1 MFLTS
6 IYLIFS
12 MIILKLV
19 YFFYKIITLDYSQLL
34 NTINKSHKKCIICVY
49 GHTSYLDAPISV
61 YVTMKLNMLSLAT
74 IKYKWA
80 YPTCLHKYL
89 YFVKKNTKTS
99 EIKINKPLAL
109 MIEGT
114 RHKQDCIKTGFYYIA
129 KNNNADIIYMVVD
142 FTNNKIR
149 CTERI
154 DINDYPT
161 INSSLLNPL
170 KNLVSTHF
178 RYSVYP
184 NHTSLI
190 KFKDT

>member
-1 MFLTS
+1 
-6 IYLIFS
+6 
-12 MIILKLV
+12 
-19 YFFYKIITLDYSQLL
+19 
-34 NTINKSHKKCIICVY
+34 
-49 GHTSYLDAPISV
+49 
-61 YVTMKLNMLSLAT
+61 MKLNMLSLAT

-80 YPTCLHKYL
+80 YPKCLHKYL

-142 FTNNKIR
+142 LTNNKIR

-154 DINDYPT
+154 DIDDYPT

-170 KNLVSTHF
+170 KNLVSIEF

-184 NHTSLI
+184 NHISLI

>member
-1 MFLTS
+1 
-6 IYLIFS
+6 
-12 MIILKLV
+12 
-19 YFFYKIITLDYSQLL
+19 
-34 NTINKSHKKCIICVY
+34 
-49 GHTSYLDAPISV
+49 
-61 YVTMKLNMLSLAT
+61 MLSLAA
-74 IKYKWA
+74 IEYKWA
-80 YPTCLHKYL
+80 YPIYLYNYL
-89 YFVKKNTKTS
+89 YFVKKNTKTT

-114 RHKQDCIKTGFYYIA
+114 RYKRDYIKSGFYYIA

-154 DINDYPT
+154 SINDYPN
-161 INSSLLNPL
+161 INRSLLNPL
-170 KNLVSTHF
+170 KNLVSIDF

>member
-6 IYLIFS
+6 IYIILS
-12 MIILKLV
+12 MITMKLL
-19 YFFYKIITLDYSQLL
+19 YFFYKIITLDYSQLF
-34 NTINKSHKKCIICVY
+34 NTINKSPKKCIICVY
-49 GHTSYLDAPISV
+49 GHTSYLDGPISV

-74 IKYKWA
+74 IQYKWV
-80 YPTCLHKYL
+80 YPTCLYNYL
-89 YFVKKNTKTS
+89 YFVKKNTKTT

-114 RHKQDCIKTGFYYIA
+114 IHKLDFIKSGFYYIA

-154 DINDYPT
+154 DINNHPS
-161 INSSLLNPL
+161 INNSLLNPL
-170 KNLVSTHF
+170 KNLVSTDF

-190 KFKDT
+190 KFKNT